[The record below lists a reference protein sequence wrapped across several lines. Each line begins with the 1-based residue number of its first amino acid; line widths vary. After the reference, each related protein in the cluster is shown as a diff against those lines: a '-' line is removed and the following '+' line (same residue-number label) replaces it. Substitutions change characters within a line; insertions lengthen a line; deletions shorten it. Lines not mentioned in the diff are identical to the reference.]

1 MNKKSIALTG
11 ALIVFSI
18 VLSAQGIQQFN
29 AAEDP
34 VDWGNPNAAQPGTVY
49 VSRYGY
55 WCNQPVK
62 MAYWIGLP
70 HMKIP
75 PFFHLVNENGTVV
88 FSGTPAWMRDPT
100 RVMVP
105 IGFFYPGVKMYALN
119 FSGFQDAGTYWIEVP
134 GYPNSIIFHIKG
146 YIPGT
151 MIPMPGLLTFE
162 RDAGISPNPD
172 YQRHQFFRQ
181 PYQMP

>member
-1 MNKKSIALTG
+1 MKKNFS
-11 ALIVFSI
+11 VFLGILLAVSGS
-18 VLSAQGIQQFN
+18 LSAQTIRQFN
-29 AAEDP
+29 PENDP
-34 VDWGNPNAAQPGTVY
+34 VEWGNPNAAIPGMIY

-75 PFFHLVNENGTVV
+75 PFFHLVNGEGEVV
-88 FSGTPAWMRDPT
+88 FSGNPVWMRDPT

-119 FSGFQDAGTYWIEVP
+119 FSGFQQEGTYYIEVP
-134 GYPNSIIFHIKG
+134 GYHNSILFHIKG

-162 RDAGISPNPD
+162 HDAGMIENQD
-172 YQRHQFFRQ
+172 YRRHQFFRQ